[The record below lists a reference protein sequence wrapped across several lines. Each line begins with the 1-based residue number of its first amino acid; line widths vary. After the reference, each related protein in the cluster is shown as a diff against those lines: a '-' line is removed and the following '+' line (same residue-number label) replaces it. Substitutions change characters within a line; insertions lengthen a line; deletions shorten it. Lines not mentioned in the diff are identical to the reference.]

1 VTIASSSAETVSNA
15 QNSRVSRHSI
25 EPTRVALLSPCGWG
39 NLGDAAIMA
48 AAIDQIQARQPKA
61 EVVAFTLNPIDTQQR
76 HEIRAFAIDAFT
88 LAGFS
93 VDRAGLS
100 GARRLAQRFLQ
111 RVRGSSCRLANAL
124 CRALNLITL
133 PGRELWHWW
142 QTYRVVR
149 RCRFVVVCGG
159 GQVDELWGGPW
170 GHPYVLFKFALLS
183 RLAANRKGARTRFVV
198 LSSGSAKLSSGLGR
212 WFVRRALRWADYR
225 SFREPFAVE
234 LARKLGAPEPNLWF
248 PDLAFSLDVG
258 TKKPVRRG
266 GSPIVGVSPITWLD
280 PRMWPEKD
288 SQRYEHYFGQ
298 LVDFLRTLLRR
309 KTRVVV
315 FATAAADHVV
325 TADLIRVLREKR
337 TPDLDELLEVSSA
350 RTVSDLLNVYASVD
364 VVVASRLHGVL
375 LSYACCVPVVA
386 VSYDPKVEHLVDS
399 FDQNAACLSIET
411 LQSSQLLKT
420 LDQVWAAREAIS
432 RQLAIKASAFQ
443 ELLADQYD
451 RVFGA
456 LAVEEPSNRVAPNA
470 SFLQTEPIA

>member
-1 VTIASSSAETVSNA
+1 VTIASSAVETVFDA
-15 QNSRVSRHSI
+15 PNSRVSRRSL

-48 AAIDQIQARQPKA
+48 AAIDQIRARQPKA

-88 LAGFS
+88 LAGFT
-93 VDRAGLS
+93 VDRVGLS

-170 GHPYVLFKFALLS
+170 GHPYALFKFALLS
-183 RLAANRKGARTRFVV
+183 RLAANRKGARPRFVV

-258 TKKPVRRG
+258 TKKSVRRG
-266 GSPIVGVSPITWLD
+266 GSPIVGVSPIAWLD

-298 LVDFLRTLLRR
+298 LADFLRTLLRR
-309 KTRVVV
+309 KTRVAL

-325 TADLIRVLREKR
+325 IADLIRALRNEG

-375 LSYACCVPVVA
+375 LSYACRVPVVA

-399 FDQNAACLSIET
+399 FDQNAACLQIDT
-411 LQSSQLLKT
+411 LESSQLLKT
-420 LDQVWAAREAIS
+420 FDQVWGAREAIS
-432 RQLAIKASAFQ
+432 RQLAVKAIAFR

-456 LAVEEPSNRVAPNA
+456 LAVQESSNRVAANA
-470 SFLQTEPIA
+470 SVLQVGPIA

>member
-1 VTIASSSAETVSNA
+1 VKVALSAAETLLHAPDN
-15 QNSRVSRHSI
+15 RVSRRSV
-25 EPTRVALLSPCGWG
+25 EPMTVALLSPCGWG
-39 NLGDAAIMA
+39 NLGDAAIMSGT
-48 AAIDQIQARQPKA
+48 IDQILARQPKA
-61 EVVAFTLNPIDTQQR
+61 QVVAFTLNPIDTQQR
-76 HEIRAFAIDAFT
+76 HGIRAFAIDAFT
-88 LAGFS
+88 MAGFS
-93 VDRAGLS
+93 VDRSGLK
-100 GARRLAQRFLQ
+100 GLRRLAQRFLQ
-111 RVRGSSCRLANAL
+111 RVRGVSCRLANAS
-124 CRALNLITL
+124 CRVLNLLTL

-142 QTYRVVR
+142 KSYRVVR
-149 RCRFVVVCGG
+149 TCRFVVVCGG

-170 GHPYVLFKFALLS
+170 GHPYALFKFALLS

-266 GSPIVGVSPITWLD
+266 GSPIVGVSPIAWLD

-298 LVDFLRTLLRR
+298 LADFSRALLRR

-325 TADLIRVLREKR
+325 IADLTRVLRDEGI
-337 TPDLDELLEVSSA
+337 PDLDELLEVSSA

-399 FDQNAACLSIET
+399 FDQNAARLPIDKLE
-411 LQSSQLLKT
+411 SSQLLKT

-432 RQLAIKASAFQ
+432 RQLAVKVSEFQ
-443 ELLADQYD
+443 ELLAEQFG
-451 RVFGA
+451 RVFGPI
-456 LAVEEPSNRVAPNA
+456 AVEEPSNRVSSDA
-470 SFLQTEPIA
+470 SVLQTEPIA